1 MRYRHTNCFFIE
13 GRSGSVLAF
22 DAGWPC
28 TLGEYRRMMKTI
40 GLRFEDLR
48 WAIVSHMHM
57 DHAGLVG
64 EFLERGIECFAF
76 EGQREA
82 VDEMERVIMKNGE
95 YGDYRMIDKERLRD
109 TSIPEFAEVLLR
121 NGIPGEVIATKG
133 HSPDSVTFLTGEG
146 EALIGDLYPP
156 SQIME
161 DDRASAESWA
171 LIKRRGIARI
181 FPSHAEAFDL

>member
-82 VDEMERVIMKNGE
+82 VDGMELVIMKNGE

-171 LIKRRGIARI
+171 LIRRRGIARI